1 MAETEIPVQGGGKA
15 RLADAIR
22 ARIVSGEL
30 ALGQSLSDKDLA
42 AEYETSRTPV
52 REALLEL
59 RAAGLVVM
67 VPQRGTYVF
76 DPSPADV
83 KELCDMRSLL
93 ESGALR
99 LACAAD
105 HDRIAGELQRCVAH
119 MAFAIEAGDFA
130 AVETHDTAFHE
141 TMVRLC
147 GNGRLISAYG
157 QISDQIRVLRH
168 RLPARR
174 RRVQDALTQ
183 HRRIADLVTAGRV
196 EDAVEE
202 VMRHV
207 ENVHNL
213 LEQPGSL
220 RKAAARKV

>member
-1 MAETEIPVQGGGKA
+1 MTETDTPDRSAGRT

-30 ALGQSLSDKDLA
+30 ALGQVLSDKELA
-42 AEYETSRTPV
+42 AEYATSRTPV

-59 RAAGLVVM
+59 RAAGLVVAY
-67 VPQRGTYVF
+67 PQRGTYVF
-76 DPSPADV
+76 DPTPEDV
-83 KELCDMRSLL
+83 KELCDMRALL

-99 LACAAD
+99 MACAARHAD
-105 HDRIAGELQRCVAH
+105 VVSELNRCVAH
-119 MAFAIEAGDFA
+119 MAFAVEAGDFA
-130 AVETHDTAFHE
+130 GVEAHDTAFHE
-141 TMVRLC
+141 SMVRLC
-147 GNGRLISAYG
+147 SNSRLIAAYA

-174 RRVQDALTQ
+174 QRVQEALAQ
-183 HRRIADLVTAGRV
+183 HRRIVDLVTAERV

-207 ENVHNL
+207 EKVHGQ
-213 LEQPGSL
+213 LEKPRQN
-220 RKAAARKV
+220 

>member
-1 MAETEIPVQGGGKA
+1 MAETEIPDRPAGRA

-22 ARIVSGEL
+22 ARIVNGEL
-30 ALGQSLSDKDLA
+30 ALGQALSDKDLA
-42 AEYETSRTPV
+42 AEYRTSRTPV

-59 RAAGLVVM
+59 RTAGLVVTY
-67 VPQRGTYVF
+67 PQRGTYVF

-83 KELCDMRSLL
+83 KELCEMRALL

-99 LACAAD
+99 LACATRHAD
-105 HDRIAGELQRCVAH
+105 VVGELNKCVAH

-130 AVETHDTAFHE
+130 KVETHDTAFHE

-147 GNGRLISAYG
+147 GNRRLIEAYG
-157 QISDQIRVLRH
+157 RISDQIRVLRH
-168 RLPARR
+168 RLPTRR
-174 RRVQDALTQ
+174 QRVQEALTQ
-183 HRRIADLVTAGRV
+183 HRRIVDLVTAERV
-196 EDAVEE
+196 EDAVEQ

-213 LEQPGSL
+213 LEQG
-220 RKAAARKV
+220 RARAPATAR

>member
-1 MAETEIPVQGGGKA
+1 MAELEVPDRLGGRA

-30 ALGQSLSDKDLA
+30 ALGQALSDKDLA
-42 AEYETSRTPV
+42 AEYDTSRTPV

-59 RAAGLVVM
+59 RTVGLVVTY
-67 VPQRGTYVF
+67 PQRGTYVF

-83 KELCDMRSLL
+83 KELCEMRALL

-99 LACAAD
+99 LACAAR
-105 HDRIAGELQRCVAH
+105 HAEVVSELNRCVAH
-119 MAFAIEAGDFA
+119 MAFATEVGNFA
-130 AVETHDTAFHE
+130 NVEMHDTSFHE

-147 GNGRLISAYG
+147 GNNRLMASYG

-174 RRVQDALTQ
+174 QRVQEALAQ
-183 HRRIADLVTAGRV
+183 HRRIVDLVTAERV

-207 ENVHNL
+207 GNVHDL
-213 LEQPGSL
+213 LDKPGAL
-220 RKAAARKV
+220 RN